1 MKRGRERD
9 SDMNF
14 SKYKDT
20 NIIKNCEVFISIK
33 KKKRE
38 ENCIVMEMT
47 TNLLLW
53 TLTGPSVSVP
63 YLPDIYTRAV
73 ILISCIPCE
82 FPCCKE
88 ILILPVSS
96 FRKTV

>member
-1 MKRGRERD
+1 MILTQISASTRIQIL
-9 SDMNF
+9 
-14 SKYKDT
+14 SKP
-20 NIIKNCEVFISIK
+20 VRFLFQFK
-33 KKKRE
+33 KKKKKE

-47 TNLLLW
+47 SNLLLW

-96 FRKTV
+96 FQKTI